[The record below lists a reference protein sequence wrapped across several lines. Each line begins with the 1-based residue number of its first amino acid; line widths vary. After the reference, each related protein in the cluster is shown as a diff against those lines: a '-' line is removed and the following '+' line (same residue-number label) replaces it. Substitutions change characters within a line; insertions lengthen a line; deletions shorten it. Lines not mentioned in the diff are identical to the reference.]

1 MRAVRLHGVGDLRVE
16 ALPPPG
22 PPMNPQRP
30 ADPLTPTLSPFQG
43 ARGSVDHPHPHIKCP

>member
-1 MRAVRLHGVGDLRVE
+1 LHGVGDLRVE

-43 ARGSVDHPHPHIKCP
+43 ARGSVDHPHPHIRCP